1 MAVRGFGCR
10 RLLDKIGLGE
20 GVFGGS
26 LVKIAITP
34 VEAWSQGPWE
44 VVGVIAC
51 LLQLCWQASCGQ
63 RANALLIADRTRRR
77 GEADRGWERK
87 MAEAA
92 CRSTSFSKP

>member
-51 LLQLCWQASCGQ
+51 YHQLHFIGKNEGFNS
-63 RANALLIADRTRRR
+63 
-77 GEADRGWERK
+77 
-87 MAEAA
+87 
-92 CRSTSFSKP
+92 